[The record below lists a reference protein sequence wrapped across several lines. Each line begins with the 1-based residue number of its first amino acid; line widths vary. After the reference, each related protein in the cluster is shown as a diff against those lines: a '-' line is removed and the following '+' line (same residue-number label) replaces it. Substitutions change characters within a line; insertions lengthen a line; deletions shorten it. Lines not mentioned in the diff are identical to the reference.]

1 MAVVFCTGRSVST
14 ASVLGAEVSFFGFL
28 DSLFDFC

>member
-1 MAVVFCTGRSVST
+1 VST
-14 ASVLGAEVSFFGFL
+14 AMVLGGEVSFFGFL